1 MKETSFLMHETGV
14 ETDALCTRRK
24 ESKVKTEDERC
35 GHLFEHI

>member
-14 ETDALCTRRK
+14 EPDALCTRRK
-24 ESKVKTEDERC
+24 EPKDKTEDERC